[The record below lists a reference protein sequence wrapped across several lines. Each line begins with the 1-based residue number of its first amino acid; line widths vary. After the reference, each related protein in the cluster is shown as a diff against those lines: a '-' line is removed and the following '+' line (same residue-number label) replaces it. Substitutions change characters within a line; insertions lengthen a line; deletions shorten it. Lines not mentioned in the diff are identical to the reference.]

1 MIPQDLLTQIQ
12 TLFPNT
18 KVNKGKVTEVEI
30 PLDMV
35 RAMLVDDGV
44 LILKNKDLDGIVIM
58 WNGDRVEIRVGGD
71 KGISVYDLQIVVYFL
86 KSGDHYMIVFGD
98 C

>member
-12 TLFPNT
+12 ALFPNT
-18 KVNKGKVTEVEI
+18 KVNQGKVIEVEI
-30 PLDMV
+30 PIDQV

-44 LILKNKDLDGIVIM
+44 LILKNKNLDGIVII
-58 WNGDRVEIRVGGD
+58 WNGDRVEIRIGD
-71 KGISVYDLQIVVYFL
+71 EKNINVYDLQAVVYL
-86 KSGDHYMIVFGD
+86 IKSGDYYMLVFGD

>member
-1 MIPQDLLTQIQ
+1 MVPQDLLDQIQ
-12 TLFPNT
+12 NLFPNT
-18 KVNKGKVTEVEI
+18 NVNKDKITEVEI
-30 PLDMV
+30 PQEEV

-44 LILKNKDLDGIVIM
+44 LILKNNNLDGIVIL

-71 KGISVYDLQIVVYFL
+71 KGITVYDLQMVVYFL
-86 KSGDHYMIVFGD
+86 KSGDHYMLVLGE